1 VGAGLSAAAGAGLS
15 AAAGAGEMMGKGN
28 DEEDD
33 SMLGSTRIGR
43 GRLHSNMGCWAG
55 FGTCG

>member
-1 VGAGLSAAAGAGLS
+1 VGAGLS